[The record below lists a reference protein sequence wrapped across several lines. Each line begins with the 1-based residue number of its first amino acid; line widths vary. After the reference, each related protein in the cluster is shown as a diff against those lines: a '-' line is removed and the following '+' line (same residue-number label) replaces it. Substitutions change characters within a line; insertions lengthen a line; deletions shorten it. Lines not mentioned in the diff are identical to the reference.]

1 MLAVFLI
8 YFITFFKVCYYWY
21 TTLEI
26 NQLEAHVMNENYKIV
41 EAWKTYR
48 KNYTMGSWWL
58 VFVPSL
64 VVGLITGALTANIPY
79 RIATLLTSLISL
91 FMTVYIQRLYIQLY
105 YQKRTPNILNN
116 LNNLNYGRDF
126 LATFRSQIPNLVSQI
141 IVPLVMSLGF
151 SFLLFLN
158 VMDADLSAVDPNNP
172 EAFYSFTLDF
182 IENNG
187 LGILII
193 TLLGLLIT
201 LLIYYF
207 FTIRLSGIPFL
218 AARNSHNTFET
229 SWVEVQKFAQ
239 ESIAI
244 FGQPQYRSRIFKT
257 ELKIGLVLTISTLL
271 FFFPL
276 IFTIPFCGFY
286 RQHVYL
292 TIFEENGYDMSSWI
306 LDYQREEPI

>member
-1 MLAVFLI
+1 
-8 YFITFFKVCYYWY
+8 
-21 TTLEI
+21 
-26 NQLEAHVMNENYKIV
+26 MNENYKLRN
-41 EAWKTYR
+41 ACNTYR
-48 KNYTMGSWWL
+48 SNYSMGSWWL
-58 VFVPSL
+58 VLIPSL
-64 VVGLITGALTANIPY
+64 VIGLLTGALTSSLPYYIGNI
-79 RIATLLTSLISL
+79 LTGLISL

-105 YQKRTPNILNN
+105 YQKRTPDILNN

-126 LATFRSQIPNLVSQI
+126 LATFRSQIPNLVNQI
-141 IVPLVMSLGF
+141 IVSLVTPLGF
-151 SFLLFLN
+151 SFLLFTN
-158 VMDADLSAVDPNNP
+158 VMDTNLNAVNLNDP
-172 EAFYSFTLDF
+172 EAFYLFTLDF

-193 TLLGLLIT
+193 TLLGLLVS

-229 SWVEVQKFAQ
+229 SWAEIQRFAR
-239 ESIAI
+239 ESISI
-244 FGQPQYRSRIFKT
+244 FGQPKYRSRVFKT
-257 ELKIGLVLTISTLL
+257 ELKISLILILSSML

-292 TIFEENGYDMSSWI
+292 TIFEENGYDMASWI
-306 LDYQREEPI
+306 LDYQKDDRT